1 MSVSGRGG
9 IEVLTGEP
17 HVGPWETQ
25 RFLLYRWSHQASPSQ
40 TLKAGSHSSLASTA
54 LPWLLSLACEF
65 SSNPHPFPIFHK
77 DPTSLA
83 FPSPNPCYTS
93 ASGVPCDLCY
103 MERKIKFTA
112 SWVSLLRFKGTVG
125 RHKLFLT
132 ITPPIVDILTCSQ
145 LFTPE
150 LASGHHWPTE
160 PPSTLRDNAIPL
172 RGLKSPLFSLSFK
185 RTQSSVWKPFC
196 SLRKVI

>member
-1 MSVSGRGG
+1 MSVPGRGG

-17 HVGPWETQ
+17 HVGPWET
-25 RFLLYRWSHQASPSQ
+25 LSKVSPLQMVPSGQ
-40 TLKAGSHSSLASTA
+40 SIPDSEGWFTQLTCLNCPSLAS
-54 LPWLLSLACEF
+54 LFSLWVQLK
-65 SSNPHPFPIFHK
+65 SPPFPN
-77 DPTSLA
+77 L
-83 FPSPNPCYTS
+83 PSPNPCYTS

-150 LASGHHWPTE
+150 VASGHHWPTE